1 MTQNESTFHILLV
14 EDEPINQKVVQLML
28 DNIGCTYDSANTGA
42 KALELAKT
50 QRYDLILMDIQ
61 LPDIS
66 GIDITKQLRALGI
79 TTPIIATTA
88 YSFDD
93 ERHGFIAA
101 GMNDVLAKPFRQQQ
115 IADAIQHW
123 VKTPLQQS

>member
-1 MTQNESTFHILLV
+1 MIQNESTFHILLV

-42 KALELAKT
+42 NALALAKT

-66 GIDITKQLRALGI
+66 GIDVTKQLRAHGI

-115 IADAIQHW
+115 IADLIQQW
-123 VKTPLQQS
+123 VKVPIQQS